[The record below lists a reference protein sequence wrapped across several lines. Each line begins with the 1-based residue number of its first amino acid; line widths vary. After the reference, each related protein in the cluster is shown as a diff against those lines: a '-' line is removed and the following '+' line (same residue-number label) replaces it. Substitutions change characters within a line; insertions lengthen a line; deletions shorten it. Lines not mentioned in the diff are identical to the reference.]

1 MSVKD
6 TDDRKPVPDSVHK
19 EVRSLREQIAHHDR
33 LYFIQDSPE
42 IPDADYDRLFNRLIA
57 LEQQYPQLISG
68 DSPTQRVSG
77 APLDEF
83 KQIQHQIPMLSLDKV
98 FNEDDLNQF
107 DARIKKRLGDDS
119 ILEYSCE
126 PKVDGVAVSLLYNNG
141 LLTRAATRGDGVTG
155 EDITHNVRTIRSIP
169 LKIDAAELPTRFEV
183 RGEIFLSKSGFAH
196 VNTQAEANGAKQF
209 VNPRNAAAGTL
220 RQLDPQIAA
229 SRPLQMYCY
238 SIGVVENFSL
248 PERLSEVFELLEVWG
263 LPANP
268 EREVVTGIE
277 GCHDYCNRLLSK
289 RIGLDYEIDGA
300 VIKVNELRL
309 HELLG
314 TNARTP
320 RWAMAYKFPAEE
332 MSTRVLDVEFQVG
345 RTGAITPVARLDPVF
360 VGGVT
365 VSNATLHNMDEIQ
378 RLGLRIG
385 DTVIVRRAGDVIP
398 QVVKVIT
405 SIPNEQPRDVKIP
418 ARCPACSSV
427 VEKDGEVV
435 YRCSAGIIC
444 PAQRKESIKHFAS
457 RTAMDIEG
465 LGDKLIEQLVDK
477 GVLDNAADIYTLQV
491 GQLSELERMGD
502 KSAAN
507 VVSAIEQS
515 KQTTLAKFLY
525 SLGIREVGEAT
536 AGSLANYFGNL
547 DAVIGADVD
556 SLQGVPD
563 IGQVV
568 AQHIVVF
575 FENPEN
581 LALIERLRE
590 RGVHWEDVDV
600 TSQARPL
607 DGQTFVLTGTLEQMP
622 RSEAKARLER
632 FGAKV
637 AGSVSKNTNCVVA
650 GPGAG
655 SKLAKAEQLGIRIID
670 EGEFLAL
677 LDDLDR

>member
-6 TDDRKPVPDSVHK
+6 TDDSQSIPDSVHK
-19 EVRSLREQIAHHDR
+19 EVKSLREQIAHHDR

-42 IPDADYDRLFNRLIA
+42 IPDADYDRLFNRLVE
-57 LEQQYPQLISG
+57 LEQQYPQLVSV

-83 KQIQHQIPMLSLDKV
+83 KQVQHQIPMLSLDKV
-98 FNEDDLNQF
+98 FTEDDLNQF
-107 DARIKKRLGDDS
+107 DTRIKKRLGDDS
-119 ILEYSCE
+119 TLEYSCE
-126 PKVDGVAVSLLYNNG
+126 PKVDGVAVSLHYQNG
-141 LLTRAATRGDGVTG
+141 ILTRAATRGDGVIG

-169 LKIDAAELPTRFEV
+169 LKIDAAKLPTIFEA
-183 RGEIFLSKSGFAH
+183 RGEIFLSKSGFAR
-196 VNTQAEANGAKQF
+196 VNAQAEECGAKRF

-220 RQLDPQIAA
+220 RQLDPLIAA

-238 SIGVVENFSL
+238 SIGVVENFQL
-248 PERLSEVFELLEVWG
+248 PKRLSEVFQLLEDWG

-268 EREVVTGIE
+268 DRQVVTGIE
-277 GCHDYCNRLLSK
+277 GCHDYCNRLLNK
-289 RIGLDYEIDGA
+289 RAGLDYEIDGA

-314 TNARTP
+314 ANARTP

-398 QVVKVIT
+398 QVVKVIS
-405 SIPNEQPRDVKIP
+405 SIPNEQPREISMLTH
-418 ARCPACSSV
+418 CPACNSV

-457 RTAMDIEG
+457 RSAMDIEG

-477 GVLDNAADIYTLQV
+477 GILDNAADIFSLKAE
-491 GQLSELERMGD
+491 QLAELERMGD

-507 VVSAIEQS
+507 VIAAIEQS
-515 KQTTLAKFLY
+515 KHTTLAKFLY

-536 AGSLANYFGNL
+536 AGSLANHFGNL
-547 DAVIGADVD
+547 KNVLDADIEA
-556 SLQGVPD
+556 LQNVPD

-568 AQHIVVF
+568 AKHIVVF
-575 FENPEN
+575 FENPDN
-581 LALIERLRE
+581 LALIDRLRAS
-590 RGVHWEDVDV
+590 GVHWEDVEV
-600 TSQARPL
+600 ASTPRPL

-622 RSEAKARLER
+622 RSEAKARLESL
-632 FGAKV
+632 GAKV
-637 AGSVSKNTNCVVA
+637 AGSVSKNTDYVVA

-655 SKLAKAEQLGIRIID
+655 SKLAKAEQLDIKIID
-670 EGEFLAL
+670 EREFLTL
-677 LDDLDR
+677 LDDLDS